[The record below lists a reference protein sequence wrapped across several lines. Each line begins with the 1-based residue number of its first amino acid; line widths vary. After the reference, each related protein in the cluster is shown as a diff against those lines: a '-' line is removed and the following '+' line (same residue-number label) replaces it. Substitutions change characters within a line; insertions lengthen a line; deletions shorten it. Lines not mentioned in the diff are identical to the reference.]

1 MNGVEIVQDI
11 VEILVAGITE
21 LGAGIGSGISEFAQA
36 LAFTTTGEGSNA
48 TTTLSVF
55 FVLVIVF
62 AGVSLAIGLTRL
74 VFGWLESLGAR
85 G

>member
-1 MNGVEIVQDI
+1 MSGTQIVHDI

-21 LGAGIGSGISEFAQA
+21 LGTGIGQGISNFAQA
-36 LAFTTTGEGSNA
+36 LAFTTTGEGSSA
-48 TTTLSVF
+48 TTSLSVY

-74 VFGWLESLGAR
+74 IFMWLESLGAR
-85 G
+85 N